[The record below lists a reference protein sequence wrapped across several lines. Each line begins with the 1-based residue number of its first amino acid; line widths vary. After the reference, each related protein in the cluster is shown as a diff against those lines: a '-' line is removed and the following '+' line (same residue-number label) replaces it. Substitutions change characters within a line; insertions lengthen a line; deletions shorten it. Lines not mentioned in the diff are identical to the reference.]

1 MAAMIAGR
9 HQDLRRPMPSLGR
22 MMVFVDG
29 ENLVGRY
36 QAMLDDGRAA
46 GNGVEHRKD
55 VYAWIPAT
63 VKAGYIVS
71 GDGDFIPLIKECIRF
86 GKHVHVAALSSGLSP
101 ELRYEADQF
110 LLLDNMYTQIGDQ
123 GAVAAEQ
130 AQDN

>member
-1 MAAMIAGR
+1 MTLDILTNVY
-9 HQDLRRPMPSLGR
+9 QN
-22 MMVFVDG
+22 
-29 ENLVGRY
+29 NL
-36 QAMLDDGRAA
+36 D
-46 GNGVEHRKD
+46 
-55 VYAWIPAT
+55 T
-63 VKAGYIVS
+63 VYIVS